1 MKKVPRGT
9 LPLIAVDRKS
19 PKPLH
24 KQIYEAYR
32 SAIVG
37 RGLRAGQ
44 QLPSTR
50 ALASELGVSRIPV
63 LNAYEQ
69 LLAEGYFETRAGAG
83 TFVSSLI
90 PDQLSSRERRLD
102 GSSAI
107 RSGPRLLSRR
117 CADLP
122 NWNGE
127 VPFPGSGAFSSS
139 EPAYDHFP
147 LHIWSNLVARHSR
160 KLSVDSLHYGTP
172 MGSLAFRET
181 IATYLRTS
189 RAVRCEADQ
198 IIVVS
203 GSQQALDI
211 SARALL
217 DPGSPVWVED
227 PGYYFMKQVLT
238 TAGARLVPV
247 AVDNEGLDVAA
258 GIKQC
263 RQARAAFVTPSHQY
277 PLGVTMS
284 ASRRLQ
290 LLEWAQSLG
299 SWIVEDD
306 YDSEYRY
313 ESMPIASLQGLDR
326 HARVI
331 YIGTFSKVLF
341 SSLRVGYMV
350 VPPDLVDR
358 LSTVRLSMDLGP
370 PELYQ
375 AVLTDFISEGHFAR
389 HIRRMRLL
397 YSERRSALVESL
409 HKEMGPTFQVLGG
422 QAGMH
427 FAVALPE
434 GFHDQEITVRAARQN
449 LCVWPLSP
457 AYLGNKRRQGLLLG
471 FGNTSV
477 EDMPGAVRRLR
488 DVIASA

>member
-1 MKKVPRGT
+1 VKKVPRGT
-9 LPLIAVDRKS
+9 LPLVAVDRKA

-24 KQIYEAYR
+24 KQIYDAYR
-32 SAIVG
+32 TAIVS
-37 RGLRAGQ
+37 RGLRPGQ

-50 ALASELGVSRIPV
+50 ALATELGVSRIPV

-69 LLAEGYFETRAGAG
+69 LIAEGYFETRLGAG
-83 TFVSSLI
+83 TFVSSSL
-90 PDQLSSRERRLD
+90 PDQLISSERRPD
-102 GSSAI
+102 RANAI

-117 CADLP
+117 CASLP
-122 NWNGE
+122 NWNGF
-127 VPFPGSGAFSSS
+127 PSFPGAGAFSSS

-147 LHIWSNLVARHSR
+147 LHVWSNLVARHSR
-160 KLSVDSLHYGTP
+160 KLRVESLHYGNP

-189 RAVRCEADQ
+189 RAARCEADQ

-227 PGYYFMKQVLT
+227 PGYIFAKQVLT

-341 SSLRVGYMV
+341 SSLRLGYMV

-358 LSTVRLSMDLGP
+358 FSSVRLSMDLGP
-370 PELYQ
+370 PDMYQ

-397 YSERRSALVESL
+397 YAERRSALVASL
-409 HKEMGPTFQVLGG
+409 HKELGPRFEVLGG

-427 FAVALPE
+427 FAVTLPP
-434 GFHDQEITVRAARQN
+434 GFHDQEITVKAARQN

-457 AYLGNKRRQGLLLG
+457 AYLGNKPRQGLLLG
-471 FGNTSV
+471 FGNTAV
-477 EDMPGAVRRLR
+477 EDIPANVRKLR
-488 DVIASA
+488 DVLSSA